1 MQWQIQG
8 WGGAGGPA
16 PPPLLL
22 DQTEAR
28 RAEKIF
34 FGDRHP
40 SSPPPPL
47 PFPFSLGLDDRAP
60 PLSEGL
66 DSPLQMVPLSHTKFR
81 TLHPFYLL
89 QMPSL

>member
-8 WGGAGGPA
+8 RGGAGGPA
-16 PPPLLL
+16 PTLLL

-40 SSPPPPL
+40 PSPPPPPPL
-47 PFPFSLGLDDRAP
+47 PPLSLGLDDRAP

>member
-8 WGGAGGPA
+8 RGGAGGPA
-16 PPPLLL
+16 PPLLL

-34 FGDRHP
+34 WGHRHP
-40 SSPPPPL
+40 SPPPPL
-47 PFPFSLGLDDRAP
+47 PFPLSLGLDDRAP

-66 DSPLQMVPLSHTKFR
+66 DSPLQMVPLSHT
-81 TLHPFYLL
+81 
-89 QMPSL
+89 

>member
-8 WGGAGGPA
+8 RGGAGGPA
-16 PPPLLL
+16 PPLLL

-34 FGDRHP
+34 LGDRHP
-40 SSPPPPL
+40 SPRPPL
-47 PFPFSLGLDDRAP
+47 PFPLSLGLDDRAP

-66 DSPLQMVPLSHTKFR
+66 DSPLQMVPLSHT
-81 TLHPFYLL
+81 
-89 QMPSL
+89 